1 MSLKPVPSFSVLSL
15 ALTEFYLRMLPSSEM
30 GRSTESAKTARA
42 TVTPA
47 MRQYLGAKKQYPD
60 AILFFRMGDF
70 YEMFY
75 EDAIKGSQVLELALT
90 SRSKDSDGNPIPMCG
105 VPHHASDT
113 YILRLVKRGYRVA
126 ICEQVESPKKG
137 KTLVKREVVRVVSP
151 GTLTDASYLEAEEAA
166 FLMAIVPVL
175 NPKSSEY
182 TCGIATAD
190 ISTGEFHVT
199 EDSGRDLQT
208 FLSEEIVKKRPR
220 ELLLPKMSDLSVSI
234 PDTPGIEV
242 PITTVDDWTCSLDH
256 AKRTLINQFRIRSLE
271 VFGLTEATHPTAI
284 RAAGGLI
291 QYLKDTQKAELVH
304 FREVQFQS
312 NADHLLIDSTTFDHL
327 EVLRGS
333 DGSSKKSLVS
343 EIDETLTAMGARL
356 LRSWFRQP
364 LATEKPIN
372 ARLDAVEELFLES
385 TTRAKLRSSLE
396 SVRDLER
403 LVARLS
409 LGTANA
415 RDLATLG
422 DSLKI
427 LPSVQTAL
435 SPWGSP
441 LMTRL
446 RSELDELQDICQC
459 ISCTISDTPPVHLRD
474 GGAIRQGADTE
485 LDELRSIRRDSKA
498 AIADLEAA
506 ERERTGIGSLK
517 VGFNRVFGYYIE
529 VTKKNLQAVPDE
541 YHRKQTI
548 ASGERFVT
556 DVLKQHEQKVLN
568 ASELIIEREQLLFEQ
583 LRQNVL
589 ANAMRIQKTA
599 RSLAEI
605 DALASLAESASL
617 RDFSKPEIHER
628 NEFVVQEGRHPVVER
643 NSDDSFVP
651 NDVKLNSDDHQL
663 VVLTGP
669 NMGGKST
676 YLRQTALIAL
686 MAHVGS
692 FVPAKSATVPLL
704 DRIFARVGASD
715 NIARGQSTFMIEM
728 EETAKILHMATTR
741 SLVLLDEV
749 GRGTAT
755 FDGLSI
761 AWAVAERLVTNPK
774 ARPKTLFA
782 THYHELTDLADTLAG
797 VANYHVAAQEMK
809 EEIIFLR
816 KVLPGRSDRSYGI
829 QVARLAGL
837 PEITIV
843 RAKEI
848 LAGLERDELSRGGR
862 PSLDSTHPASVSQ
875 PGLFR
880 QTDKIHDVLTSRLRT
895 LDLDSTT
902 PIEALTFLAE
912 LKKETDNE

>member
-1 MSLKPVPSFSVLSL
+1 
-15 ALTEFYLRMLPSSEM
+15 MLPSREL
-30 GRSTESAKTARA
+30 RRAAEPAKTNGK
-42 TVTPA
+42 THTPA
-47 MRQYLGAKKQYPD
+47 MRQYLAAKKQYPD
-60 AILFFRMGDF
+60 AIVFFRMGDF

-75 EDAIKGSQVLELALT
+75 DDAIKGSEALELTLT
-90 SRSKDSDGNPIPMCG
+90 SRSKNVDGSPIPMCG
-105 VPHHASDT
+105 VPHHASAT

-126 ICEQVESPKKG
+126 ICEQVESSKQS

-151 GTLTDASYLEAEEAA
+151 GTLTDANYLESEEAA
-166 FLMAIVPVL
+166 FLMAIVPIP
-175 NPKSSEY
+175 NATSSQPS
-182 TCGIATAD
+182 CGVATAD

-199 EDSGRDLQT
+199 EYSGQGIHT
-208 FLSEEIVKKRPR
+208 FLSEEIVSKRPR
-220 ELLLPKMSDLSVSI
+220 EILLPKTSAASLELPEI
-234 PDTPGIEV
+234 PGMEV
-242 PITTVDDWTCSLDH
+242 PITVIDDWTCSLDH
-256 AKRTLINQFRIRSLE
+256 AQRALIDQFRIRSLE
-271 VFGLTEATHPTAI
+271 VFGLTETTHPAAI
-284 RAAGGLI
+284 RAAGALI
-291 QYLKDTQKAELVH
+291 QYLKDTQKADLIH
-304 FREVQFQS
+304 FRDLQLRL
-312 NADHLLIDSTTFDHL
+312 NADYLLIDPTTFDHL

-333 DGSSKKSLVS
+333 DGTRNKALVS

-356 LRSWFRQP
+356 FRSWFRQP
-364 LATEKPIN
+364 LATEKPIA
-372 ARLDAVEELFLES
+372 ARLEAVEELFIEN
-385 TTRAKLRSSLE
+385 TTRAKLRSHLK

-427 LPSVQTAL
+427 LPSVRTAL
-435 SPWGSP
+435 LPWRSP
-441 LMTRL
+441 LMKRL
-446 RSELDELQDICQC
+446 CEEFDDLQDVCQRICR
-459 ISCTISDTPPVHLRD
+459 TISDQPPVLLRD
-474 GGAIRQGADTE
+474 GGTIRNGADND
-485 LDELRSIRRDSKA
+485 LDELRSISLDSKT
-498 AIADLEAA
+498 AIANLEAA
-506 ERERTGIGSLK
+506 ERERTGIASLK

-529 VTKKNLQAVPDE
+529 VTKKHVQSVPDE

-548 ASGERFVT
+548 ANGERFVT
-556 DVLKQHEQKVLN
+556 DALKQHERKVLD
-568 ASELIIEREQLLFEQ
+568 AGELIIEREQLLFEQ
-583 LRQNVL
+583 LRQDVL
-589 ANAMRIQKTA
+589 NHATRIQRTA
-599 RSLAEI
+599 RSLAEV
-605 DALASLAESASL
+605 DALSSLSECATL
-617 RDFSKPEIHER
+617 RDFTKPEIHTG
-628 NEFVVQEGRHPVVER
+628 NELFVQEGRHPVVELT
-643 NSDDSFVP
+643 SDDSFVP
-651 NDVKLNSDDHQL
+651 NDVKLNDDDHQL

-692 FVPAKSATVPLL
+692 FVPAKRATVPLM

-816 KVLPGRSDRSYGI
+816 KVQPGRSDRSYGI

-837 PEITIV
+837 PEATIE

-848 LAGLERDELSRGGR
+848 LTGLERDELSRGGR
-862 PSLDSTHPASVSQ
+862 PSLNSEHPGSVSQ

-880 QTDKIHDVLTSRLRT
+880 QHDETHDSLRSKLNA
-895 LDLDSTT
+895 LDLNSMT
-902 PIEALTFLAE
+902 PIEAFTFLAE
-912 LKKETDNE
+912 LKEETKTE